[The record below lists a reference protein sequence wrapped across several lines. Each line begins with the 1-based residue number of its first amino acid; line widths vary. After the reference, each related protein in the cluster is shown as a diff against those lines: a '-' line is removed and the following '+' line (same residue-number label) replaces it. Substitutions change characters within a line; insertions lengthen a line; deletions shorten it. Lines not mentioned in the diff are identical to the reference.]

1 MLPGRLEASK
11 EADGS
16 SDARPSKRQR
26 MRSRV
31 SFSDQYGGA
40 LAQVVGVS
48 DGVDVDRVGPIGVPE
63 GQALTGKYASLVE
76 TVIEPLPKRAVV
88 SPKQAPAVSQ
98 KLKQYLSMSKGLYGD
113 LPAPSTSEPSDNS
126 ARGRETTGKRTS
138 FEPPSHDAPPP
149 RTQVVA
155 TFGDDDD
162 ILEDGKAS
170 SGLERLR
177 ENARTSSWISRPSK
191 P

>member
-1 MLPGRLEASK
+1 
-11 EADGS
+11 
-16 SDARPSKRQR
+16 
-26 MRSRV
+26 V

-88 SPKQAPAVSQ
+88 SPRPAPAVSQ

-113 LPAPSTSEPSDNS
+113 LPAPSTSEPSDSS
-126 ARGRETTGKRTS
+126 ARGRETTKPTS

-149 RTQVVA
+149 PTQVVA
-155 TFGDDDD
+155 TFWDDDD
-162 ILEDGKAS
+162 IFEDGKAS

-177 ENARTSSWISRPSK
+177 ESARPSSWISRPSK
-191 P
+191 S